1 MARDLYSVLGVARD
15 ADEDTIKKAF
25 RKLAVQYHPDKAPGK
40 ANEAKFKEINRAYEV
55 LSDKQK
61 RSLYDEFGEDSLQ
74 QGFDP
79 ERARFVRQYGGGGG
93 GRGRPGGPGGA
104 PFNVEEIFGGG
115 GGGGADFG
123 DLFGNIGDMFGR
135 GRGGGA
141 RGGPR
146 GARKGQDVES
156 EVTIDFVSAVKGT
169 TVQLQREGE
178 EPMTVRIP
186 AGANE
191 GSRIRV
197 PGQGGPGMGGGPAGD
212 LLLTLHVT
220 PHPLFKREGDDL
232 RLDVP
237 VSIGEAYFG
246 GKIKVPTP
254 DGEVTLKMPARTQSG
269 QVLRLKGKGVARK
282 GKEPGDL
289 YVRFL
294 IHIRTEEEPRIAE
307 AVKELDLPGEDL
319 RRELRF

>member
-1 MARDLYSVLGVARD
+1 MAVRDFYTVLGVARD

-25 RKLAVQYHPDKAPGK
+25 RKLAVQFHPDKAPGK
-40 ANEAKFKEINRAYEV
+40 ANETKFKEINRAYEV

-61 RSLYDEFGEDSLQ
+61 RALYDEFGEDSLQ
-74 QGFDP
+74 QGFDA
-79 ERARFVRQYGGGGG
+79 ERARVVRQYGGGRSRGG
-93 GRGRPGGPGGA
+93 AGAGGA

-115 GGGGADFG
+115 GGGSGDFG

-135 GRGGGA
+135 GPRGGGRGA
-141 RGGPR
+141 R
-146 GARKGQDVES
+146 ARKGQDVES
-156 EVTIDFVSAVKGT
+156 EATIDFVSAVKGT

-212 LLLTLHVT
+212 LLLTIHVT

-237 VSIGEAYFG
+237 VSLGEAYGG

-254 DGEVTLKMPARTQSG
+254 DGEVTLKIPAHTQSG
-269 QVLRLKGKGVARK
+269 QVLRLKGKGVTRK

-294 IHIRTEEEPRIAE
+294 IQIPTEEDPRFAE
-307 AVKELDLPGEDL
+307 AVAALDLPGEEL